1 MASSKCGVVCCGV
14 LQCVSRTLKAYLYTL
29 SGLFTLCT
37 PDTHTDTHTHIPTHT
52 HTPRAGTDT
61 HSHALAHSHT
71 YTHTLESVGVRAS
84 RTKFLEIY
92 FKDTY
97 ISQKETYTRD
107 LQKRPTKETNKRVL
121 QKRPAKET
129 CERDLL
135 TI

>member
-14 LQCVSRTLKAYLYTL
+14 LQCVSHTLKAYFYTL

-37 PDTHTDTHTHIPTHT
+37 PDTHTDTHTHNT
-52 HTPRAGTDT
+52 RAGTDT

-107 LQKRPTKETNKRVL
+107 LQKRPTKESCKRDL
-121 QKRPAKET
+121 QQRPAKKI
-129 CERDLL
+129 C
-135 TI
+135 